1 MASQDGTLNRPEPAA
16 SFSLFP
22 SNRGSLSIQD
32 SWQLSVPDSVGFFIP
47 LLFFFFFF
55 NRPLTLVLTVTGAR
69 PLELK

>member
-22 SNRGSLSIQD
+22 SDRGSLSIQD
-32 SWQLSVPDSVGFFIP
+32 SWQLSVPDSVGFFSP
-47 LLFFFFFF
+47 LLFFIFFYH
-55 NRPLTLVLTVTGAR
+55 PLTLVLTVTGAR